1 MKYTKKI
8 SIFLFALALTLN
20 VSFLPVN
27 AAPVKAPEKKI
38 EQAKYD
44 YTSVE
49 ALSLVN
55 NPKLYLNKRIKIDAT
70 FDKFSIIGLDYEP
83 AFRDSQ
89 NYISFLIKRDDVKDH
104 QIPLSELKLMV
115 KRSYAEKSL
124 LDLESGDKIEIK
136 GKVFSTAL
144 NDPWVEVEE
153 VVILSPKKPKV
164 AKPAKAD

>member
-1 MKYTKKI
+1 MQYTKKI
-8 SIFLFALALTLN
+8 SIFLFALVLTLN
-20 VSFLPVN
+20 VSFLPVT
-27 AAPVKAPEKKI
+27 AAPTKTPEKKV

-44 YTSVE
+44 YISVE

-55 NPKLYLNKRIKIDAT
+55 NPKLYLNKRVKLNAT

-89 NYISFLIKRDDVKDH
+89 NYISFLIKRDDAKDH

-124 LDLESGDKIEIK
+124 IDLELGDKIEIR

-153 VVILSPKKPKV
+153 VIILTPKKPK
-164 AKPAKAD
+164 AIKTP